1 MRNTVP
7 ACKKGAYRY
16 QSASEQEAAENGGL
30 EVICSQA
37 QRELPMTGHLESTTA
52 GYFMDWGS

>member
-7 ACKKGAYRY
+7 AYKKGAYRY
-16 QSASEQEAAENGGL
+16 QSASEQEAAGNACL

-37 QRELPMTGHLESTTA
+37 QRELPMTGRLESTTA